1 MRLAIWKKR
10 KTLATIFTLKR
21 FHSRMNSLVWLAI
34 CRRCKAFFTILAFI
48 RFFARVSSF
57 TDPELEGLDE
67 AFITILALMRFPI
80 CVNSFMDLA
89 LWWLM
94 KLSLQSLHLKLFFPL
109 LPFVAFV
116 SMSDCVGCIT
126 VWAWC
131 CIMFPWVPLYDIEIK
146 IVNLGRRANIFEI
159 SLYHIC
165 FFIRC

>member
-1 MRLAIWKKR
+1 MLLAISNLR
-10 KTLATIFTLKR
+10 KAFATIFTFVR
-21 FHSRMNSLVWLAI
+21 FHSR
-34 CRRCKAFFTILAFI
+34 
-48 RFFARVSSF
+48 
-57 TDPELEGLDE
+57 
-67 AFITILALMRFPI
+67 
-80 CVNSFMDLA
+80 VNSFVYPTNVWPA
-89 LWWLM
+89 KAFIAGFSPVWIRSCLWHFQDEMKRLSQYWHLWGFPFAWIRLWLLHCDDWM